1 MTMKR
6 RYKQLLLAAVLGL
19 SVSFTAFAPV
29 SAADIAG
36 KTVTAV
42 KITGMTTV
50 AESTVLSAVKT
61 KTGEKAN
68 PDTIKQDLQSIYE
81 LGYFFDVTANFS
93 EVPEGVQVTYTVMEN
108 PVLKEIIIK
117 GNTKVTTD
125 KIKSIMTVQTGS
137 TLNAKLLNDN
147 MRAIEQ
153 YYHDQ
158 GYILARVSDV
168 NMGQGGVLTAT
179 INEGTLE
186 GVTVKGNEKTKSYV
200 ITREI
205 KLKTGEAFN
214 VKDARRSMQKVYNLG
229 YFEDVNMKL
238 NPGREPNAVV
248 LETSVIEQ
256 KTGTFSIGAGYSKA
270 DGIIG
275 IIEVGDNNFR
285 GIGDKIKVHWEFGGS
300 GSDNRN
306 YEFSYTKPWLD
317 AKQTSLSFSFYNMTN
332 EYDNYVSGG
341 VLESTYDRQRKGIE
355 LTLGRPA
362 NDFVTN
368 FVTLKNRTDSH
379 VKHISGEDYSDPVKY
394 PTYLQDNFGTTRS
407 VTLSRV
413 FDSRD
418 NVFNA
423 TEGKRYSLSAE
434 FAGKSLGGDF
444 NFNKYIAE
452 GRQYIKVGKSQVVA
466 LRLTAGYADGNMP
479 DSGKFAVGGSDT
491 LRGYNDDEFKG
502 DKMLALSAEYR
513 FPVASKVQ
521 GVFFTDLGK
530 AWDDEGYKLT
540 DLKGSAGV
548 GVRITTPLGPIR
560 LDYARGSSGAK
571 THFSFGGQF

>member
-1 MTMKR
+1 MSMKR
-6 RYKQLLLAAVLGL
+6 HYRQLLLAAVLGL
-19 SVSFTAFAPV
+19 SVSFTAFSPV

-50 AESTVLSAVKT
+50 AESTVLAAVKT

-81 LGYFFDVTANFS
+81 MGYFFDVTANFS

-108 PVLKEIIIK
+108 PVLKEIIVK

-168 NMGQGGVLTAT
+168 NMGKDGVLTAT
-179 INEGTLE
+179 VNEGTLE
-186 GVTVKGNEKTKSYV
+186 GITVKGNEKTKSYV

-332 EYDNYVSGG
+332 EYDHYKAGG
-341 VLESTYDRQRKGIE
+341 VLDSTYDRKRKGME

-379 VKHISGEDYSDPVKY
+379 VKHISGTDYSQEP
-394 PTYLQDNFGTTRS
+394 YLSDNFGTTRS
-407 VTLSRV
+407 LTLSRV

-423 TEGKRYSLSAE
+423 TEGKRYSLTAE
-434 FAGKSLGGDF
+434 FAGKSFGGDF
-444 NFNKYIAE
+444 NFNKYTAE
-452 GRQYIKVGKSQVVA
+452 GRQYLKVGKSQVVA
-466 LRLTAGYADGNMP
+466 LRLTAGYANGNMP

-502 DKMLALSAEYR
+502 DKMLTLSAEYR
-513 FPVASKVQ
+513 VPVATKVQ
-521 GVFFTDLGK
+521 GVFFTDFGR

>member
-1 MTMKR
+1 M
-6 RYKQLLLAAVLGL
+6 
-19 SVSFTAFAPV
+19 
-29 SAADIAG
+29 
-36 KTVTAV
+36 
-42 KITGMTTV
+42 
-50 AESTVLSAVKT
+50 
-61 KTGEKAN
+61 
-68 PDTIKQDLQSIYE
+68 
-81 LGYFFDVTANFS
+81 
-93 EVPEGVQVTYTVMEN
+93 
-108 PVLKEIIIK
+108 
-117 GNTKVTTD
+117 
-125 KIKSIMTVQTGS
+125 
-137 TLNAKLLNDN
+137 
-147 MRAIEQ
+147 
-153 YYHDQ
+153 
-158 GYILARVSDV
+158 
-168 NMGQGGVLTAT
+168 
-179 INEGTLE
+179 
-186 GVTVKGNEKTKSYV
+186 
-200 ITREI
+200 
-205 KLKTGEAFN
+205 
-214 VKDARRSMQKVYNLG
+214 
-229 YFEDVNMKL
+229 
-238 NPGREPNAVV
+238 
-248 LETSVIEQ
+248 Q

-332 EYDNYVSGG
+332 EYDHYKAGG
-341 VLESTYDRQRKGIE
+341 VLDSTYDRKRKGME

-368 FVTLKNRTDSH
+368 FVTLKNRSDSH
-379 VKHISGEDYSDPVKY
+379 VKHISGTDYSKEP
-394 PTYLQDNFGTTRS
+394 YLSDNFGTTRS
-407 VTLSRV
+407 LTLSRV

-423 TEGKRYSLSAE
+423 TEGKRYSLTAE
-434 FAGKSLGGDF
+434 FAGKSFGGDF
-444 NFNKYIAE
+444 NFNKYTAE
-452 GRQYIKVGKSQVVA
+452 GRQYLKVGKSQVVA
-466 LRLTAGYADGNMP
+466 LRLTAGYANGNMP

-502 DKMLALSAEYR
+502 DKMLTLSAEYR
-513 FPVASKVQ
+513 FPVATKVQ
-521 GVFFTDLGK
+521 GVFFTDFGK

>member
-50 AESTVLSAVKT
+50 AESTVLAAVKT

-186 GVTVKGNEKTKSYV
+186 GIAVKGNEKTKSYV

-418 NVFNA
+418 NIFNA

-466 LRLTAGYADGNMP
+466 LRLTAGYADGGMP

-521 GVFFTDLGK
+521 GVFFTDFGK

>member
-1 MTMKR
+1 MSMKR
-6 RYKQLLLAAVLGL
+6 HYRQLLLAAVLGL
-19 SVSFTAFAPV
+19 SVSFTAFSPV

-50 AESTVLSAVKT
+50 AESTVLAAVKT

-81 LGYFFDVTANFS
+81 MGYFFDVTANFS

-108 PVLKEIIIK
+108 PVLKEIIVK

-168 NMGQGGVLTAT
+168 NMGKDGVLTAT
-179 INEGTLE
+179 VNEGTLE
-186 GVTVKGNEKTKSYV
+186 GITVKGNEKTKSYV

-332 EYDNYVSGG
+332 EYDHYKAGG
-341 VLESTYDRQRKGIE
+341 VLDSTYDRKRKGME

-379 VKHISGEDYSDPVKY
+379 VKHISGTDYSQEP
-394 PTYLQDNFGTTRS
+394 YLSDNFGTTRS
-407 VTLSRV
+407 LTLSRV

-423 TEGKRYSLSAE
+423 TEGKRYSLTAE
-434 FAGKSLGGDF
+434 FAGKSFGGDF
-444 NFNKYIAE
+444 NFNKYTAE
-452 GRQYIKVGKSQVVA
+452 GRQYLKVGKSQVVA
-466 LRLTAGYADGNMP
+466 LRLTAGYANGNMP

-502 DKMLALSAEYR
+502 DKMLTLSAEYR

-521 GVFFTDLGK
+521 GVFFTDFGR

>member
-6 RYKQLLLAAVLGL
+6 RYRQLLLAAVLGL

-50 AESTVLSAVKT
+50 AESTVLAAVKT

-81 LGYFFDVTANFS
+81 MGYFFDVTANFS

-108 PVLKEIIIK
+108 PVLKEIIVK

-168 NMGQGGVLTAT
+168 NMGKDGVLTAT
-179 INEGTLE
+179 VNEGTLE
-186 GVTVKGNEKTKSYV
+186 GITVKGNEKTKSYV

-332 EYDNYVSGG
+332 EYDHYKAGG
-341 VLESTYDRQRKGIE
+341 VLDSTYDRKRKGME

-379 VKHISGEDYSDPVKY
+379 VKHISGTDYSQEP
-394 PTYLQDNFGTTRS
+394 YLSDNFGTTRS
-407 VTLSRV
+407 LTLSRV

-423 TEGKRYSLSAE
+423 TEGKRYSLTAE
-434 FAGKSLGGDF
+434 FAGKSFGGDF
-444 NFNKYIAE
+444 NFNKYTAE
-452 GRQYIKVGKSQVVA
+452 GRQYLKVGKSQVVA
-466 LRLTAGYADGNMP
+466 LRLTAGYANGNMP

-502 DKMLALSAEYR
+502 DKMLTLSAEYR
-513 FPVASKVQ
+513 FPVATKVQ
-521 GVFFTDLGK
+521 GVFFTDFGR